1 MSKKLL
7 KVNIF
12 SSVVETTEDDIDW
25 KAISKDLKSNFKG
38 DDYCIE
44 QYNKY
49 KHIYPL
55 KEAQVREIVRKDGIE
70 KLRDIIHGAVVWF
83 QTEQI
88 YTKQELKTI
97 NTSDLFNFLNDTKPI
112 FDEQTKEISRN
123 NNGSDFLNYF
133 IQDDMLD
140 VVVATKA
147 NYSVKDIIDNKQRV
161 FNAVCKLLVFQPL
174 VTLSRIFAAMK
185 MTNGIQVVSN
195 FRPMSAY
202 YLYSLGLESMRA
214 RGDNTLYIKVPSEGW
229 LGRLL
234 AAHKIA
240 YDNPDI
246 KVVYDSIDP
255 NIAVCKR
262 FKEVCNYLQ
271 NELPGI
277 RKINNIEA
285 RIHAIGSETESAIF
299 SNVYGY
305 KYDVI
310 GTSPP
315 YFDTETY
322 TEGSIITL
330 LDLETDK
337 ESVKSYA
344 NTEVMQC
351 DSKGA
356 ISVDKL
362 QVGEVITKGNKKF
375 QIISK
380 VKSGQSRNKTS
391 GPKAWNE
398 TFLRP
403 TFENNFKD
411 LHDTGILWWNIANV
425 RNHPTFCADSEKIAL
440 ETGFKLVDTLKYK
453 LSRVPGGITITDKD
467 GTKKKVNLRDLKDN
481 FEPVYIYKKHLD
493 F

>member
-1 MSKKLL
+1 MTKKLQRT
-7 KVNIF
+7 NIF
-12 SSVVETTEDDIDW
+12 NNVTETVSEDIDW
-25 KAISKDLKSNFKG
+25 KAIAKDLKTNYKG

-44 QYNKY
+44 QYEKY

-55 KEAQVREIVRKDGIE
+55 KEIQVREIVRKEGIE

-83 QTEQI
+83 QTEQV

-97 NTSDLFNFLNDTKPI
+97 NTNDLFNFLNNEKPV
-112 FDEQTKEISRN
+112 FDPATKELSRN
-123 NNGSDFLNYF
+123 NLGSDFLNYF

-174 VTLSRIFAAMK
+174 LTLSRIFASMK

-202 YLYSLGLESMRA
+202 YLYSMGLESMRV

-246 KVVYDSIDP
+246 NVVYDSIDP

-262 FKEVCNYLQ
+262 FEEVCNYLQ

-277 RKINNIEA
+277 RKIHNIKA
-285 RIHAIGSETESAIF
+285 RIHPIGSETESAIF

-330 LDLETDK
+330 IDLTSDDEDTHR
-337 ESVKSYA
+337 YA
-344 NTEVMQC
+344 NTET
-351 DSKGA
+351 
-356 ISVDKL
+356 IESVTRGSITIDKL
-362 QVGEVITKGNKKF
+362 QVGEVIVKDNK
-375 QIISK
+375 QYQVSSK

-440 ETGFKLVDTLKYK
+440 ETGFVLTDTYKYK
-453 LSRVPGGITITDKD
+453 LSRVPGGITITDAE
-467 GTKKKVNLRDLKDN
+467 GNKKKVNLRDLKDN

>member
-1 MSKKLL
+1 MKPTKAS
-7 KVNIF
+7 IF
-12 SSVVETTEDDIDW
+12 SQIQETVEDIDW
-25 KAISKDLKSNFKG
+25 KAISKDLKYNFKG
-38 DDYCIE
+38 DDYCDE
-44 QYNKY
+44 QYEKY

-55 KEAQVREIVRKDGIE
+55 KEVQVRDIIRKDGVERIRE
-70 KLRDIIHGAVVWF
+70 IIHGAVVWF
-83 QTEQI
+83 QNTQT
-88 YTKQELKTI
+88 YTKQEGKVI
-97 NTSDLFNFLNDTKPI
+97 NTGDLFNFLNDSKDI
-112 FDEQTKEISRN
+112 FDPVTKELSRN

-147 NYSVKDIIDNKQRV
+147 SYSIKDIINNKQKV

-174 VTLSRIFAAMK
+174 ITLSRIFAAMK

-262 FKEVCNYLQ
+262 FKEVCDYLQ
-271 NELPGI
+271 NELPGL
-277 RKINNIEA
+277 RKIHNIEA
-285 RIHAIGSETESAIF
+285 RIHAIGSETESAVF
-299 SNVYGY
+299 SNAYGY

-330 LDLETDK
+330 LDLDTGK
-337 ESVKSYA
+337 EIVKSYA

-356 ISVDKL
+356 ISIDKI
-362 QVGEVITKGNKKF
+362 QVGEVITKDGKKF
-375 QIISK
+375 QIAKK
-380 VKSGQSRNKTS
+380 VKSGQSRNKTT

-453 LSRVPGGITITDKD
+453 LSRVPGGITVTDKD

-481 FEPVYIYKKHLD
+481 FEPVYIYKKP
-493 F
+493 